1 MNLQIVDATGK
12 ILGSGRDIDALVDRF
27 AGKVERGFSQR
38 ARHDLEKVGLDDWN
52 FDELPL
58 QVEIEQAGVSIKGY
72 PAIVDKGDSVSIEV
86 VDNRL
91 AATRLSES
99 GLLRLLMLQ
108 LKDQQKYVEK
118 NIPGFER
125 FALFYATRGSRD
137 ELLSHAVSAIFRY
150 TFIEGKD
157 KVRSEADFRQR
168 LNDKQDLIAVMNSV
182 ARLLDVI
189 LKESLQIEEH
199 IKSTATDNNKEV
211 YTDIKDQLGR
221 LLTPGFLATVPFRWL
236 DQYPR
241 YLKAIQY
248 RIDKLKGNMDRDKVH
263 MVEVLDYSRRL
274 FELDDPA
281 PEVLQEYRWMLE
293 EYRVSLFAQPV
304 GTSVPVSAKRLEKEW
319 QRSFTTVAGN

>member
-1 MNLQIVDATGK
+1 
-12 ILGSGRDIDALVDRF
+12 
-27 AGKVERGFSQR
+27 
-38 ARHDLEKVGLDDWN
+38 
-52 FDELPL
+52 
-58 QVEIEQAGVSIKGY
+58 
-72 PAIVDKGDSVSIEV
+72 
-86 VDNRL
+86 
-91 AATRLSES
+91 
-99 GLLRLLMLQ
+99 
-108 LKDQQKYVEK
+108 
-118 NIPGFER
+118 
-125 FALFYATRGSRD
+125 
-137 ELLSHAVSAIFRY
+137 
-150 TFIEGKD
+150 
-157 KVRSEADFRQR
+157 
-168 LNDKQDLIAVMNSV
+168 MNSV